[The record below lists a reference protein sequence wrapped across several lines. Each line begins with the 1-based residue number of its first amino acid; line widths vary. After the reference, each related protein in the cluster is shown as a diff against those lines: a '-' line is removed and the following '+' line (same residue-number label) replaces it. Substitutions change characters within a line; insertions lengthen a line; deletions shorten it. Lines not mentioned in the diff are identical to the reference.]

1 MLLGPTLLPALLLPW
16 SWPCSWPCS
25 WLMLLIVFLV
35 MLLTMPLTMLLIM
48 PFLGHTF
55 GHTSDHAPSH
65 AFNHAPGLA
74 ILQQTDDP
82 WTLFSRV
89 WLHLALRLPR
99 IILIGDA
106 GLSKTSRVATFT
118 LSATI
123 GIEQCLQTT
132 RLSDETLH
140 GTIIGVC
147 SLDCSDMGAL

>member
-1 MLLGPTLLPALLLPW
+1 MVLAMLLA
-16 SWPCSWPCS
+16 
-25 WLMLLIVFLV
+25 MLLVNASDYISGYASDHA
-35 MLLTMPLTMLLIM
+35 PTMLLIM
-48 PFLGHTF
+48 LFFRHTF

-106 GLSKTSRVATFT
+106 GLSKTSGWQLPHYRLRLASSSAFRRGSPTRVSTV
-118 LSATI
+118 L
-123 GIEQCLQTT
+123 
-132 RLSDETLH
+132 
-140 GTIIGVC
+140 
-147 SLDCSDMGAL
+147 